1 MKLKNKVL
9 QQKLRRLQKKKRITT
24 KELHEEVK
32 VKNEELKTLKKLGN
46 KLLPEKFSLLL
57 SAQVDA
63 QTKGKRG
70 IRYNNEFKKF
80 AQSMYFLSPRNYK
93 ELRKSFALPSVRTLQ
108 SFLCNWNIVP
118 GINIKIFEALKI
130 KLNSLPLIERHCI
143 LCADEM
149 SLKSHLF
156 YNVSRDE
163 IIGFQDVGDN
173 KLPIPAKSAFVIMAC
188 SIAGNWKVPLCYCF
202 VASTCSSDTIKTI
215 IFDAIIK
222 LKECGA
228 TVHALITDMGS
239 NFLQLSRELGISNQ
253 NSIFVVNAQNI
264 LYIFDTPHLIKATR
278 NNLLKYN
285 LKFNDQFASWF
296 YIVQFYLKDTKQG
309 IKAAPKLSPI
319 HIEPNNFSRMKV
331 KYAVQVLSNHV
342 AAGMC
347 TLMSVGCLP
356 SEAIGTVDFIYS

>member
-1 MKLKNKVL
+1 MTSKATMTSKRKDSPTKKRLLISIKKLKLKNKVL

-32 VKNEELKTLKKLGN
+32 IKNEELKTLKKLGN

-173 KLPIPAKSAFVIMAC
+173 KLPIPAKNAF
-188 SIAGNWKVPLCYCF
+188 
-202 VASTCSSDTIKTI
+202 I
-215 IFDAIIK
+215 I
-222 LKECGA
+222 
-228 TVHALITDMGS
+228 
-239 NFLQLSRELGISNQ
+239 
-253 NSIFVVNAQNI
+253 I
-264 LYIFDTPHLIKATR
+264 L
-278 NNLLKYN
+278 
-285 LKFNDQFASWF
+285 
-296 YIVQFYLKDTKQG
+296 
-309 IKAAPKLSPI
+309 
-319 HIEPNNFSRMKV
+319 
-331 KYAVQVLSNHV
+331 
-342 AAGMC
+342 
-347 TLMSVGCLP
+347 
-356 SEAIGTVDFIYS
+356 